1 MSGTSADG
9 IDAVAAEIGDERPR
23 PRVRLLAHVHHPYHA
38 ALRAR
43 ILAVAEGERLD
54 AADVARLH
62 ARIGEEHALAALA
75 CLGATDRSLDDVDA
89 VAMHGQT
96 VAHLPD
102 ERPRATLQLGDPAR
116 VAAALRRP
124 VVADF
129 RSADVAVG
137 GQGAPLVP
145 FADWVLFA
153 EPGRA
158 RAIQNVGGIANVA
171 VLPPDA
177 GRESVFA
184 FDTGPGNMV
193 VDGLVARLTEGT
205 ERFDRDG
212 ARAARG
218 TAREDVLEQLL
229 AHEFLRRP
237 PPKSTGRETFGAA
250 FVEELLRLAS
260 GLPADDIVATATA
273 LTARSIARAYRDFVE
288 PVTRLDEVVVAGG
301 GARNPT
307 LVRML
312 RDALAGAAAV
322 RTIDELGIPAAAKE
336 ALSFA
341 ILGAFAL
348 RGEPNTLPRC
358 TGAARAVVAGAVW
371 RP

>member
-23 PRVRLLAHVHHPYHA
+23 PRVRLRGHVHHPYHA
-38 ALRAR
+38 TLRAR
-43 ILAVAEGERLD
+43 IVAVAEGERLD
-54 AADVARLH
+54 AADLARLH

-75 CLGATDRSLDDVDA
+75 CLGATDLSLDDVHA

-116 VAAALRRP
+116 LAEALRKP

-129 RSADVAVG
+129 RSADVAAG

-145 FADWVLFA
+145 FADWVLLA
-153 EPGRA
+153 EEGRA
-158 RAIQNVGGIANVA
+158 RAILNVGGIANVS
-171 VLPPDA
+171 VLPADA
-177 GRESVFA
+177 RRESVFA

-193 VDGLVARLTEGT
+193 VDGVVARLTEGQ
-205 ERFDRDG
+205 ERLDRDG

-218 TAREDVLEQLL
+218 RVREDILERLL
-229 AHEFLRRP
+229 RHDFLGRP
-237 PPKSTGRETFGAA
+237 PPKSTGRETFGAP
-250 FVEELLRLAS
+250 FIDELLRVAT

-273 LTARSIARAYRDFVE
+273 LTAHSIARAYRDFVA
-288 PVTRLDEVVVAGG
+288 PVAQVDEVVVAGG

-312 RDALAGAAAV
+312 RDALGGVAL
-322 RTIDELGIPAAAKE
+322 RTIDQLGIPAAAKE

-358 TGAARAVVAGAVW
+358 TGAARAVVAGAIW
-371 RP
+371 RT